1 MNEINATPVSQE
13 SPPVPIQASS
23 ENEERASIH
32 EAPLQIQTL
41 TATAST
47 ETLNGQEAYERG
59 MTLRNV
65 GLFRQAAEHFEK
77 AAQDPAYALKGFA
90 QMGFSLKQSG
100 KLEEAA
106 VAFRRALQV
115 PSTSSKEQIQILYLL
130 GRTLESLERI
140 PEALEAYRW
149 LRREAPQYRDVLL
162 RIESLSSRRIH
173 RNNGHGQGDSSRPP
187 QAMQLWQGLL
197 RSGK

>member
-1 MNEINATPVSQE
+1 MNEIKATPLSQE
-13 SPPVPIQASS
+13 SHPVQIRASS
-23 ENEERASIH
+23 ESEEKVSLQD
-32 EAPLQIQTL
+32 APLQTL
-41 TATAST
+41 KPPAST
-47 ETLNGQEAYERG
+47 ETPNGQEAYERG
-59 MTLRNV
+59 TTLKNV

-77 AAQDPAYALKGFA
+77 AALDPAYALKGFA

-149 LRREAPQYRDVLL
+149 LRREAPQYRDVAI
-162 RIESLSSRRIH
+162 RIESLSTRRIH
-173 RNNGHGQGDSSRPP
+173 RDNGHGQGDSPRPT

>member
-1 MNEINATPVSQE
+1 VNEINATPVSQE
-13 SPPVPIQASS
+13 SHPVPSRAIS
-23 ENEERASIH
+23 ENDEGVSLQD
-32 EAPLQIQTL
+32 APLQTFKPP
-41 TATAST
+41 AST
-47 ETLNGQEAYERG
+47 ETPNGQEAYERG
-59 MTLRNV
+59 TTLKNV

-106 VAFRRALQV
+106 MAFRRALQM

-149 LRREAPQYRDVLL
+149 LRREAPQYRDVAI
-162 RIESLSSRRIH
+162 RIESLSTRRAH
-173 RNNGHGQGDSSRPP
+173 RDNGQGQGDSTRTTPT
-187 QAMQLWQGLL
+187 MQLWHGFL

>member
-1 MNEINATPVSQE
+1 MNEINPMSLSQE
-13 SPPVPIQASS
+13 GPLAPSRAFS
-23 ENEERASIH
+23 ESEERV
-32 EAPLQIQTL
+32 PLQGGLLQPL
-41 TATAST
+41 KPPAST
-47 ETLNGQEAYERG
+47 ETPNGQEAYERG
-59 MTLRNV
+59 TTLKNV
-65 GLFRQAAEHFEK
+65 GLFRQAAGHFEK

-149 LRREAPQYRDVLL
+149 LRREAPQYRDVSI
-162 RIESLSSRRIH
+162 RIESLSTRRIH
-173 RNNGHGQGDSSRPP
+173 RDNSHGQGDSLRPT